1 MIGLKFKNSLA
12 LRVKIE
18 TIKNSIIE
26 KLKVV
31 PNINDL
37 KLNVELT
44 LFICRCIETE
54 IKKKHKIQKKDLFFE
69 IISSIF
75 SNLTRDDNAILE
87 QQIQFLHDNNS
98 ITKSTIKNY
107 IANSL
112 YNWIEKKIL

>member
-18 TIKNSIIE
+18 TIKTE
-26 KLKVV
+26 KLKII

-54 IKKKHKIQKKDLFFE
+54 IKKKHKMDKKELFFV
-69 IISSIF
+69 IMTAIF
-75 SNLTRDDNAILE
+75 ENLTREDNIILE
-87 QQIQFLHDNNS
+87 QQLQFLHDNNS
-98 ITKSTIKNY
+98 IKQSSLKNY
-107 IANSL
+107 IANGL
-112 YNWIEKKIL
+112 YNWFERKIL

>member
-12 LRVKIE
+12 TRVKIE
-18 TIKNSIIE
+18 TIKTGIIE
-26 KLKVV
+26 KLKVI

-54 IKKKHKIQKKDLFFE
+54 IKKKQGVVKKELFFE

-75 SNLTRDDNAILE
+75 TTLTRDDTAVLE

-98 ITKSTIKNY
+98 IKQSSLKNY
-107 IANSL
+107 ITNSL
-112 YNWIEKKIL
+112 YSWLERKIL

>member
-18 TIKNSIIE
+18 TIKTGIVE
-26 KLKVV
+26 KLKVI

-54 IKKKHKIQKKDLFFE
+54 IKKKHKVEKKQLFFE
-69 IISSIF
+69 IIASIF
-75 SNLTRDDNAILE
+75 ANLTRDDNAVLE

-98 ITKSTIKNY
+98 IKQSSLRNY

-112 YNWIEKKIL
+112 YTWIEKKIL

>member
-18 TIKNSIIE
+18 TIKTGIVE
-26 KLKVV
+26 KLKVI

-54 IKKKHKIQKKDLFFE
+54 IKKKHKV
-69 IISSIF
+69 
-75 SNLTRDDNAILE
+75 
-87 QQIQFLHDNNS
+87 
-98 ITKSTIKNY
+98 
-107 IANSL
+107 
-112 YNWIEKKIL
+112 EKKQLF